1 MEEPSI
7 PESADESIK
16 APEADAPSIT
26 PTTPQS
32 TTQLNSSATSTE
44 EKDGMEERYNKL
56 KTIAVKLK
64 KKVQEQNE
72 EIQHLE
78 KEKSKYQNA
87 SKIQQEF
94 DKAQDEVEK
103 LRAEKK
109 VLEKD
114 IQKAVEENVQ
124 LKIQT
129 SEDSAKIQN
138 LTISHILLREKVE
151 KLEKELVELD
161 QWKSRAENLDKELK
175 DAKESE
181 VNAEQEKRQSAILSL
196 EVTDYEKKLQE
207 AHKQLE
213 EKKAEVDALRT
224 DLSQRGGIVDD
235 LEKELKNFKDNQEQ
249 LTRTKES
256 LQADIHRKLEKIQF
270 LQDEMNK
277 TKEKLSEKNLEYIKL
292 EQEFENS
299 KLAFSSQSKEL
310 VEKCDSLQ
318 RMIATLEHK
327 ISVLEENKRSRE
339 SHIANLKLE
348 IQQLESEYTN
358 YKTKAQAMLKSQRPV
373 TVEQQSDELENLQ
386 KIVQNFQ
393 SDISILKT
401 DLQTM
406 QLEND
411 NLLAEKSE
419 LILRLNQVKADA
431 IEKEIRLNNELQKVK
446 QELRQREDLLKLQLE
461 EMDVAKCA
469 AIAAAQANIERLKA
483 KYENQ
488 ILMLQE
494 QMNSGGAFEVKDNG
508 ISSVDS
514 IPSRASAFRPV
525 VVDGAPLSVHEFGNS
540 GSESDGMFDHHV
552 TQPLAIDT
560 SNLSFEQLR
569 MIPRGECEGSES
581 VSSAFTPRVS
591 VDNYMT
597 FEQLLSSSLDSASK
611 SGLDGDMDKS
621 RDGINF
627 KEELVRSQNQVS
639 HLTALL
645 RESESNCERLTQLS
659 EALKEEIR
667 RVEREKERKEHLKE
681 NTEYLKN
688 VLLKFVTLSGEDER
702 RRLIPV
708 LKTMLQLTNA
718 EVLRLENTVKGKD
731 SNGHPKDGNGA
742 GWSSYLSLFG
752 GAEK

>member
-1 MEEPSI
+1 MWSTVKEQNFNIQSMEEPPNPPP
-7 PESADESIK
+7 PESTDESSK
-16 APEADAPSIT
+16 PGDVAVPPT
-26 PTTPQS
+26 PTT
-32 TTQLNSSATSTE
+32 TTPLNTSTMSVD
-44 EKDGMEERYNKL
+44 DGMEERYNKL
-56 KTIAVKLK
+56 KAIA
-64 KKVQEQNE
+64 
-72 EIQHLE
+72 
-78 KEKSKYQNA
+78 
-87 SKIQQEF
+87 
-94 DKAQDEVEK
+94 
-103 LRAEKK
+103 
-109 VLEKD
+109 
-114 IQKAVEENVQ
+114 
-124 LKIQT
+124 T
-129 SEDSAKIQN
+129 SEDSSKIQN
-138 LTISHILLREKVE
+138 LTLSHILLREKVE
-151 KLEKELVELD
+151 KLEKDLVELE
-161 QWKSRAENLDKELK
+161 QWKSRAENLGRELK
-175 DAKESE
+175 EAKETE
-181 VNAEQEKRQSAILSL
+181 TNAEQEKRQSAILSL

-207 AHKQLE
+207 SHKQLE
-213 EKKAEVDALRT
+213 EKKAEVEALRK
-224 DLSQRGGIVDD
+224 DLSQRGGIVEE
-235 LEKELKNFKDNQEQ
+235 LEKKLQNFKDTQEQ
-249 LTRTKES
+249 LTRSKES
-256 LQADIHRKLEKIQF
+256 LQADIQRKLEKIQF

-292 EQEFENS
+292 EQEYENS
-299 KLAFSSQSKEL
+299 KLAFSSQSREL

-386 KIVQNFQ
+386 KMIQNFQ
-393 SDISILKT
+393 SDVSILKT
-401 DLQTM
+401 DLQTL
-406 QLEND
+406 QLENE
-411 NLLAEKSE
+411 NLVTEKSE
-419 LILRLNQVKADA
+419 LGLRLNQVKADA
-431 IEKEIRLNNELQKVK
+431 IEKEIRLNNDLQKAK
-446 QELRQREDLLKLQLE
+446 QELRQREDLLKLQLD
-461 EMDVAKCA
+461 EMNVAKCA
-469 AIAAAQANIERLKA
+469 AIAASQANMESLKA

-488 ILMLQE
+488 ILLLQE
-494 QMNSGGAFEVKDNG
+494 QVNNVGAFEIKDSG
-508 ISSVDS
+508 ISNADS

-525 VVDGAPLSVHEFGNS
+525 VVDGAPLSVPDCGNS
-540 GSESDGMFDHHV
+540 GSESDGLYDHHTQL

-560 SNLSFEQLR
+560 GNLSFEQLR

-611 SGLDGDMDKS
+611 SGLDGDLEKS
-621 RDGINF
+621 RDGVNF

-708 LKTMLQLTNA
+708 LKTMLQLTNS
-718 EVLRLENTVKGKD
+718 EVLRLENSVKGKD
-731 SNGHPKDGNGA
+731 SSGQSNEGKGA
-742 GWSSYLSLFG
+742 GWSSYLSLFSN
-752 GAEK
+752 EK